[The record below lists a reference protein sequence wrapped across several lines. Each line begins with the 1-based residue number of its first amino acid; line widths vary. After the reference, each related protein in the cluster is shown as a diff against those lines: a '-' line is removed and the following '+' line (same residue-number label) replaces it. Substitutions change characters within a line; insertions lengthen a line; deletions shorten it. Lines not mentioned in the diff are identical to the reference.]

1 MRKRRIL
8 VAAVATGTIALGA
21 AGAGFAT
28 LGSSAAASQ
37 SKTATQAANTS
48 RLGEAQIKQMALKFA
63 ATMGD
68 PNPTAIEYAHGK
80 RQQVVFAF
88 SEDEVPDNTEV
99 DAIVI
104 HGRFVAKDAPVPTGE
119 SPPTGSVAILVV
131 NAVTGE
137 ITDFGIQQETPNL
150 SAFGLAH
157 IAV

>member
-8 VAAVATGTIALGA
+8 VAALATVTIALGA
-21 AGAGFAT
+21 GGAGLAT

-37 SKTATQAANTS
+37 SRTAGQAANTL
-48 RLGEAQIKQMALKFA
+48 RLGEAHIKQMALEFA

-68 PNPTAIEYAHGK
+68 PNPTAIEYAHG
-80 RQQVVFAF
+80 RREQVVFAF

-104 HGRFVAKDAPVPTGE
+104 HGQFVAKNAPVPPGE
-119 SPPTGSVAILVV
+119 SPPSGSVVILVV

-137 ITDFGIQQETPNL
+137 MTDFGIQQKTPNL
-150 SAFGLAH
+150 SAFGLVH
-157 IAV
+157 IAI